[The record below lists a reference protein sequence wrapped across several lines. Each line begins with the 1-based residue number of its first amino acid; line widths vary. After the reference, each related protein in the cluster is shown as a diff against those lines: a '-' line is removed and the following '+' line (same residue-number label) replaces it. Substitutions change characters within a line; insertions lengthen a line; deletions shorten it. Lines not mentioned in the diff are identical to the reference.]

1 MTIITIIANDY
12 SCFLDSPPME
22 VPAAP
27 ASVQAGETVG
37 STDLIPGGTP
47 NSWMVYFM
55 ENPGKMD
62 DLGMLKK
69 KLKPPNNF
77 IELKLGFFQ
86 RNHWGPVLESLSF
99 FVLGVLFMF

>member
-47 NSWMVYFM
+47 IAGWFISWKILVKWM
-55 ENPGKMD
+55 
-62 DLGMLKK
+62 
-69 KLKPPNNF
+69 
-77 IELKLGFFQ
+77 I
-86 RNHWGPVLESLSF
+86 WGC
-99 FVLGVLFMF
+99 